1 MISSGSARQ
10 INSRNEIRVAVYAS
24 SREMTASWLMLV
36 VISAVGCA
44 VLVLLVAFG
53 RFELDFL
60 AITR

>member
-1 MISSGSARQ
+1 MSSGSAMQ
-10 INSRNEIRVAVYAS
+10 IKSRNESRVAVYAS
-24 SREMTASWLMLV
+24 SREVTAGWLMLA

-44 VLVLLVAFG
+44 VLTLLVAFD